1 MTFDI
6 DQFLAPEFDPVS
18 YANQL
23 VLQTSSSRDEDVDL
37 DIPIKKISYDVQHL
51 DDQVRT
57 LCRDNHK
64 ELLSRVADVASKEN
78 ILKGLDGPMK
88 DVNSSYKKL
97 QNDVLGPYYQ
107 ADNLYSA
114 LKRVHH
120 TTALLRSL
128 TWYLYLAVQLNG
140 TQDMAGAASLI
151 RDLHT
156 HSSVH
161 PGLASL
167 QIFRDH
173 QKLLKDTEKK
183 LVLRC
188 VASVKSVSAVST
200 PAEKTTISSAIVG
213 LAILDDRQLASAVQ
227 SSLSNYISQSISL
240 LARSVN
246 SDESL
251 EHAMHTI
258 SQHSRAVSTLGTLLS
273 RAVVPLEGE
282 DEPTMPVLE
291 LDRISDLLDSNLNS
305 KFWRDVASALNLRIK
320 ERMTRATPGLR
331 SLQQNH
337 ARLEKVVAGAVGRG
351 GGGLTADG
359 LEAKV
364 MKGALAPLR

>member
-1 MTFDI
+1 MFDI
-6 DQFLAPEFDPVS
+6 GQFLDTEFDPVA

-23 VLQTSSSRDEDVDL
+23 VLQTSSSRDEDIDL

-64 ELLSRVADVASKEN
+64 ELLSRVADVSAKEDT
-78 ILKGLDGPMK
+78 LKALDAPMK

-97 QNDVLGPYYQ
+97 QTDVLGPYYQ

-120 TTALLRSL
+120 TTDLLRSL
-128 TWYLYLAVQLNG
+128 TWYLYLAVQLNS
-140 TQDMAGAASLI
+140 TLDMAGSASLI

-156 HSSVH
+156 HSEVH

-173 QKLLKDTEKK
+173 QKLLKDAEKK
-183 LVLRC
+183 LILRC
-188 VASVKSVSAVST
+188 VASVKSVSSVST
-200 PAEKTTISSAIVG
+200 SAERTAISSAIVG
-213 LAILDDRQLASAVQ
+213 LAILDQRQLASAVQ
-227 SSLSNYISQSISL
+227 SALSNYISQSISL

-273 RAVVPLEGE
+273 RAVIPAESGE
-282 DEPTMPVLE
+282 ASAAVSE
-291 LDRISDLLDSNLNS
+291 LPRIADLLDSNLNS

-337 ARLEKVVAGAVGRG
+337 AKLENVVAEAVSRG
-351 GGGLTADG
+351 GGGLTVDG

-364 MKGALAPLR
+364 MKGALAPLK

>member
-1 MTFDI
+1 MFAI
-6 DQFLAPEFDPVS
+6 DQFLENDFDPVA

-23 VLQTSSSRDEDVDL
+23 VLQTSSSRDEDIDL

-51 DDQVRT
+51 DDQVRE

-64 ELLSRVADVASKEN
+64 ELLSRVADVSTKEDT
-78 ILKGLDGPMK
+78 LKALEAPMK

-97 QNDVLGPYYQ
+97 QTDVLVPYYQ

-120 TTALLRSL
+120 TTDLLRSL
-128 TWYLYLAVQLNG
+128 TWYLYLAVQLNS
-140 TQDMAGAASLI
+140 TSDMAGSASLI

-156 HSSVH
+156 HAKVH

-173 QKLLKDTEKK
+173 QKLLKEAEKK
-183 LVLRC
+183 LTLRC
-188 VASVKSVSAVST
+188 VASVKGVSSVSTS
-200 PAEKTTISSAIVG
+200 AERNAISSAIVG
-213 LAILDDRQLASAVQ
+213 LAILDERQLASAVQ
-227 SSLSNYISQSISL
+227 SALSNYISQSISL

-273 RAVVPLEGE
+273 RAVVPAEGD
-282 DEPTMPVLE
+282 DEAVTAVSE
-291 LDRISDLLDSNLNS
+291 LPRIADLLDSNLNS

-320 ERMTRATPGLR
+320 ERMTRATPGLK

-337 ARLEKVVAGAVGRG
+337 AKLETVVAEAVSRG
-351 GGGLTADG
+351 GGGLTVDG

-364 MKGALAPLR
+364 MKGALAPLK